1 MSEESEILDCRIC
14 IRELESCSLLTSV
27 QTNELQSFGYSECHL
42 LRSSLFHFQLHLV
55 SVCVC
60 AFSWEMI
67 LPHYGP
73 EKKHVR
79 GFILQ
84 PAFTE

>member
-1 MSEESEILDCRIC
+1 MSEESKILDCRIC

-55 SVCVC
+55 SVCDSTALWPRKKTC
-60 AFSWEMI
+60 ARF
-67 LPHYGP
+67 Y
-73 EKKHVR
+73 
-79 GFILQ
+79 
-84 PAFTE
+84 FTASFYRMKYENWR